1 MTSTLL
7 CALGCV
13 LWWSKILSTLEKV
26 SSVFEKKVCFLLLS
40 VVLNRHLLKL
50 AIDSI
55 V

>member
-7 CALGCV
+7 CAFGCV

-40 VVLNRHLLKL
+40 GVLNKHLFKL
-50 AIDSI
+50 AIYNI